1 MWSVYHVPGTGLW
14 VGDTMVKKSNSGLDV
29 GTAHNATI
37 QNTFIENKAFRDFR
51 DLLLHGEIEVY
62 K

>member
-1 MWSVYHVPGTGLW
+1 MPGTGLW
-14 VGDTMVKKSNSGLDV
+14 AGDTMVKKSNSGLDV

-37 QNTFIENKAFRDFR
+37 QNTFIESKAFRDFR